1 MRGPSSEPADT
12 VTDGAREI
20 YWCELAWLGGESV
33 AEGVVVEVENESIA
47 SVETGVVTPPAGA
60 TRLEGITVPGLA
72 NAHSHAFQRALRS
85 RTHSGR
91 GDFWTWREA
100 MYELASRLDPEL
112 YLALARAT
120 YGEMALAGVTCVGE
134 FHYLHHGADGTPY
147 SDPNAMGRTMI
158 QAARQAGIRIT
169 LLDACYLH
177 GGIGEEL
184 AGAQRRFGDGDAAAW
199 AARVSELRGDDGAR
213 LGAAIHS
220 VRSVDPASAA
230 IVAEWAADREVPLH
244 AHMSEQPAEN
254 EAALDAYGSTPT
266 GVLAAAG
273 AVGGR
278 FTAVHCTHL
287 DDGDFRVLGEAGAT
301 CCVCPTTER
310 DLADGVAEAERLRS
324 AGVELALGSDS
335 HAVIDL
341 FEEAR
346 AVELDER
353 LVRGKRGLNRATE
366 LLHAATE
373 GGHASLGWLE
383 AGRIEAGAIADL
395 VTLRLDAPRLAGT
408 HPATGVE
415 AMVFAATAADVD
427 RVVISGRDVVR
438 DGAHVA
444 LDVPAEL
451 DAAIGAA
458 WS

>member
-1 MRGPSSEPADT
+1 MRTPSSEPTDT
-12 VTDGAREI
+12 GAEGAREI
-20 YWCELAWLGGESV
+20 YWSELAWLGGESV
-33 AEGVVVEVENESIA
+33 AEGVTIEVEGERIA
-47 SVETGVVTPPAGA
+47 GVETPVSTPPSEA
-60 TRLEGITVPGLA
+60 TRLDGLTVPGLA
-72 NAHSHAFQRALRS
+72 NAHSHAFQRALRG

-134 FHYLHHGADGTPY
+134 FHYLHHGPDGTPY
-147 SDPNAMGRTMI
+147 PDPNTMGRTMI

-199 AARVSELRGDDGAR
+199 AARVGELEGENGAR

-220 VRSVDPASAA
+220 VRAVDPASAA
-230 IVAEWAADREVPLH
+230 MVAEWAADREAPLH
-244 AHMSEQPAEN
+244 AHVSEQPAEN

-266 GVLAAAG
+266 RVLADAG
-273 AVGGR
+273 AVGRR

-287 DDGDFRVLGEAGAT
+287 DDADFGVLGEAGAT

-324 AGVELALGSDS
+324 AGIELALGSDS

-353 LVRGKRGLNRATE
+353 LVRGKRGLNRASE
-366 LLHAATE
+366 LLRAATE
-373 GGHASLGWLE
+373 GGHASLGWTE

-408 HPATGVE
+408 RPASGVD
-415 AMVFAATAADVD
+415 AVVFAATAADVD

-438 DGAHVA
+438 DGAHVG